1 MDFRILGPLEL
12 EGDDGPIQVRGRKEE
27 ALLALLVV
35 NAGTAVSV
43 DAIAEELWGDRPP
56 PTAIKTLR
64 SHVSRLRSQLGKAVD
79 IETTGSGYVL
89 NADRATIDASR
100 FEDLLDSGI
109 EHRRGGSHQLAAS
122 DLASS
127 LDEWRGPALAGLEDH
142 NFARTEAARLDSRR
156 LEALEARLAS
166 DLELGRH
173 RQLVAELEQLVSAHP
188 HHEAFWKYLMMA
200 LYRSDRQADAL
211 GAFQDAKASLGDEL
225 GIEPSEE
232 LRELEEQ
239 ILLQDPTLLA
249 PPEREDRVH
258 NLPTSLDSFVGR
270 EEELDEIRLLL
281 TDYRCVTLTGVG
293 GSGKTRLGI
302 EAARSN
308 IDRYP
313 DGARWAE
320 LATINDPD
328 GLAEH
333 ILLAFGEPGSH
344 ATDPGGVLVEILR
357 TKQFLL
363 VLDNCEHI
371 IGPVAELTDRLLTEC
386 PNLSVLATSRE
397 ALGIAGEAVYHVPTL
412 EVPEWGDTPNQVRD
426 TEAALLLVDRVR
438 THTHDFAVDEETAAS
453 VTTVCRKLDG
463 IPLALELG
471 AARMRTMT
479 ISELAD
485 RIDSRFELL
494 TKGSRTAPHRQQTLR
509 ATIEW
514 SYELLTPAAKRTFR
528 ALGVFAGPWT
538 LDAARAVALED
549 QTETTVMGLVDELV
563 DKSLVET
570 TPAGRFR
577 LLETIRQFAFEQLVV
592 SGEAPTIGRRH
603 RDWYLETAIRKDPEL
618 RGSQQVS
625 AWTTLEQDHDN
636 LRAAIQ
642 WSLDN
647 ADPDSAL
654 DLVAALGYFWMV
666 RGYWREAWRW
676 LERALAAPGSSPLAR
691 SEAITGEAITEV
703 VRMNYGA
710 VRELLDEALVVLER
724 TNVPASHARATLL
737 HAVGEHNSGADDAQ
751 EILQSVYDSSIASD
765 DSWSAAFVGRYLA
778 EGTEAEV
785 IPLLEET
792 YDRFMTLGDR
802 WNAAFSMYYI
812 SGWHLSS
819 EMYEEA
825 EESAWKARDLAA
837 EIGDVIWYAHAT
849 RNLGLAALRRG
860 DHDRARKYMGEALDR
875 LSAIGDDACS
885 TTLNRGLA
893 ALALET
899 GYTSEAIRLIAEAI
913 RSAIRLGSPI
923 AAGITLFRAAETAV
937 AAGDAEHAVRLAAVA
952 HRELDGKTEALGPM
966 INSDIEAIEKKV
978 VDSFE
983 PGLREE
989 IAGSAGDM
997 PLDET
1002 LELALQWCETQM
1014 TSTGTAVN

>member
-1 MDFRILGPLEL
+1 MDFRILGPVEI

-27 ALLALLVV
+27 AVLALLVV
-35 NAGTAVSV
+35 NAGTVFSV
-43 DAIAEELWGDRPP
+43 DAIAEELWGDHPP
-56 PTAIKTLR
+56 PTATKTLR
-64 SHVSRLRSQLGKAVD
+64 SYVSRLRRQLGEAVN
-79 IETTGSGYVL
+79 IETAGSGYVL
-89 NADRATIDASR
+89 KADRSTIDASR
-100 FEDLLDSGI
+100 FEDLLNSGI
-109 EHRRGGSHQLAAS
+109 EHRRRGSHQLAAS

-142 NFARTEAARLDSRR
+142 NFARIEAARLDSRR
-156 LEALEARLAS
+156 LEALEMRLAS

-188 HHEAFWKYLMMA
+188 HHEAFWKYLMVA

-211 GAFQDAKASLGDEL
+211 GAFQDAKASLGEEL

-239 ILLQDPTLLA
+239 ILLQDPGLLA
-249 PPEREDRVH
+249 PREGEDLVH

-270 EEELDEIRLLL
+270 EEELDEISLLL
-281 TDYRCVTLTGVG
+281 TNYRCVTLTGVG

-302 EAARSN
+302 EAAGSN
-308 IDRYP
+308 IDEYP

-344 ATDPGGVLVEILR
+344 ATDPGSVLVEILR
-357 TKQFLL
+357 RKRFLL
-363 VLDNCEHI
+363 ILDNCEHM

-412 EVPEWGDTPNQVRD
+412 EVPEWGNTPNQVRD
-426 TEAALLLVDRVR
+426 TEAALLLADRIR
-438 THTHDFAVDEETAAS
+438 THMHDFAVDERTATS

-485 RIDSRFELL
+485 RIDNRFELL
-494 TKGSRTAPHRQQTLR
+494 TKGSRTAPPRQQTLR

-514 SYELLTPAAKRTFR
+514 SYELLTPAARRTLR

-538 LDAARAVALED
+538 IEAARAVALESE
-549 QTETTVMGLVDELV
+549 TEITAMGLVDELV

-603 RDWYLETAIRKDPEL
+603 RDWYRDTAIRKDPEL

-625 AWTTLEQDHDN
+625 AWTGLEEDHDN

-647 ADPDSAL
+647 GDPDGAL

-703 VRMNYGA
+703 IRVNYGA
-710 VRELLDEALVVLER
+710 VSGLLDEALVVFEE
-724 TNVPASHARATLL
+724 TNVTVSHARASLL
-737 HAVGEHNSGADDAQ
+737 HAVGEYLSGVDGANELLQ
-751 EILQSVYDSSIASD
+751 EVYDSSIASD
-765 DSWSAAFVGRYLA
+765 DSWTAAFVARYLA
-778 EGTEAEV
+778 DGTEVEA
-785 IPLLEET
+785 ISLFEES
-792 YDRFMTLGDR
+792 YERFRALGDR
-802 WNAAFSMYYI
+802 WNAAFSMYFI
-812 SGWHLSS
+812 SGWYLSS
-819 EMYEEA
+819 EMYEES
-825 EESAWKARDLAA
+825 EESAWKARELAT
-837 EIGDVIWYAHAT
+837 EIGDIIWYAHAT
-849 RNLGLAALRRG
+849 RNLGLSALRMG
-860 DHDRARKYMGEALDR
+860 DHDRAQKYMSEALER

-885 TTLNRGLA
+885 TSLNRGLA
-893 ALALET
+893 TLALEN
-899 GYTSEAIRLIAEAI
+899 GYATEAIRLIAEAF

-923 AAGITLFRAAETAV
+923 TGGITLFRAAEIAV
-937 AAGDAEHAVRLAAVA
+937 AAGDSEHAVRLAAVG
-952 HRELDGKTEALGPM
+952 HRELDGKEEVLGPM
-966 INSDIEAIEKKV
+966 ISNDIKAIESQI
-978 VDSFE
+978 VDSIE
-983 PGLREE
+983 PRLRNE
-989 IAGSAGDM
+989 IATSASDM
-997 PLDET
+997 PLDEA
-1002 LELALQWCETQM
+1002 LELALQWCETQL
-1014 TSTGTAVN
+1014 TTTGTGPN